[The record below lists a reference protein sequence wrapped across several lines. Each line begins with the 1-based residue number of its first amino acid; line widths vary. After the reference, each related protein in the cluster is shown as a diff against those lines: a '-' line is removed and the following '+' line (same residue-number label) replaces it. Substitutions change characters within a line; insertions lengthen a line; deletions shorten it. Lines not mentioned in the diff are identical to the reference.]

1 MLFDFESCT
10 TAVLTLADLCQQC
23 RDIQLIALNHISDFI
38 AQQATKDKCTETLMS
53 VKFDDASFD
62 EDIKNL
68 IGQVEQGLL
77 LVKKEESHLPMEI
90 TISDD
95 EEVKVETKNFATSHV
110 SQIKGR
116 RQLDFCKEGKRN

>member
-1 MLFDFESCT
+1 MLFDLESCT
-10 TAVLTLADLCQQC
+10 TAVLTLAVLCQQC
-23 RDIQLIALNHISDFI
+23 GDIQLIALNHISDFI
-38 AQQATKDKCTETLMS
+38 PQQATKEKCTETLMS

-77 LVKKEESHLPMEI
+77 LAKTEERHLPMEI

-95 EEVKVETKNFATSHV
+95 EEVKVETKNFATSRV